1 MMKSEVGV
9 KGVIK
14 TYIFTLMFFLL
25 WSCLTVSYKNVLLCV
40 FTILIAVLLLGA
52 LVWNHK
58 RIVCLMPF
66 WTEINI
72 LISSIVAKGSIYKA
86 FNPSES
92 PKRTFLTIYGY
103 SVERSNLVLFI
114 ITISWMMTYVFL
126 FVRGK
131 GYDKFLGLT
140 AKIKKL
146 IKNNWEL
153 IVLIILVIILS
164 YDPNWYQFKW
174 DGYLYY
180 LSIYDN
186 SLTQMSELGLYGH
199 LSLGFSTIVMLLIY
213 CLGDAG
219 IALQM
224 GNIFVLIIG
233 TVYFYRIVKHVFNN
247 RTRLFCFLATTVF
260 AFSPYMVGMVNYYSL
275 DYYMLCLFPVF
286 VYYTI
291 TSNYYIATIASFF
304 FCFTK
309 EPAVII
315 MAGYCIGMALIDLFQ
330 KRNVFTEAKYYL
342 FALPLLCWLG
352 LLIML
357 GPWVGGNHSVGINI
371 DYIVDKLKVM
381 YVLNFHWLFLLL
393 VVFGTIFIVSL
404 RKQRVDTNIYIIL
417 PIIMG
422 QLFFTVFSCFF
433 ITVTHPRYND
443 VTAFSLVFL
452 FVFVMS
458 YLDERITTFCMSCM
472 SILLLISCF
481 YTLNPI
487 TRAVFPNIHCG
498 STTMIST
505 SDNVGD
511 ATIYNKQMLW
521 QEKGISEAIGDAIDS
536 DSIIV
541 IPLLKNTTN
550 ACDGMSDF
558 ISMTSD
564 IQTDI
569 DFWDSS
575 RELRLPV
582 CTKKSAGFEKLIIA
596 KDYDLSKEYM
606 AHKVSIIYS
615 EHEADEGIE
624 EVLSQIEVEN
634 TVSYEYRGWK
644 INRVTGMVK

>member
-1 MMKSEVGV
+1 
-9 KGVIK
+9 
-14 TYIFTLMFFLL
+14 
-25 WSCLTVSYKNVLLCV
+25 
-40 FTILIAVLLLGA
+40 
-52 LVWNHK
+52 
-58 RIVCLMPF
+58 
-66 WTEINI
+66 
-72 LISSIVAKGSIYKA
+72 
-86 FNPSES
+86 
-92 PKRTFLTIYGY
+92 
-103 SVERSNLVLFI
+103 
-114 ITISWMMTYVFL
+114 
-126 FVRGK
+126 
-131 GYDKFLGLT
+131 
-140 AKIKKL
+140 
-146 IKNNWEL
+146 
-153 IVLIILVIILS
+153 
-164 YDPNWYQFKW
+164 
-174 DGYLYY
+174 
-180 LSIYDN
+180 
-186 SLTQMSELGLYGH
+186 MSELGLYGH
-199 LSLGFSTIVMLLIY
+199 LSFGFSTIVMLLIY

-247 RTRLFCFLATTVF
+247 RTRLFYFFATTVF

-315 MAGYCIGMALIDLFQ
+315 MAGYCIGMAILDLYN
-330 KRNVFTEAKYYL
+330 KRNVFTEWKYYL
-342 FALPLLCWLG
+342 LALPLLCWLG

-393 VVFGTIFIVSL
+393 VVFGTLFIVSL
-404 RKQRVDTNIYIIL
+404 RKQRIDTSIYIIL
-417 PIIMG
+417 PIITG

-433 ITVTHPRYND
+433 ITVNHPRYND

-458 YLDERITTFCMSCM
+458 YLSERITTVCMSCM
-472 SILLLISCF
+472 SILLLISSF
-481 YTLNPI
+481 YTLDPI

-582 CTKKSAGFEKLIIA
+582 STKKSVGFEKLIIA
-596 KDYDLSKEYM
+596 KDYDLSKEYK

>member
-9 KGVIK
+9 KGIVK
-14 TYIFTLMFFLL
+14 TYIFTFMFFLM
-25 WSCLTVSYKNVLLCV
+25 WSCLTISYKNVFLCV

-58 RIVCLMPF
+58 RIVCLIPF

-72 LISSIVAKGSIYKA
+72 LISSIVVKGSVFKA
-86 FNPSES
+86 FNSSES
-92 PKRTFLTIYGY
+92 PKRTFFTIYGY

-131 GYDKFLGLT
+131 EYDKFLGLT

-199 LSLGFSTIVMLLIY
+199 LSLCFSTIVMLLIY

-219 IALQM
+219 IALQL
-224 GNIFVLIIG
+224 GNICVLILG
-233 TVYFYRIVKHVFNN
+233 TVYFYRIVKYVFNN
-247 RTRLFCFLATTVF
+247 KTRLFYFLSTAVF
-260 AFSPYMVGMVNYYSL
+260 AFSPYLIGTVNYYSL
-275 DYYMLCLFPVF
+275 DYYMLCLFPIF

-291 TSNYYIATIASFF
+291 TSNYYVATIAAFF

-309 EPAVII
+309 EPAIII

-342 FALPLLCWLG
+342 FALPLLCWLA
-352 LLIML
+352 LFFML
-357 GPWVGGNHSVGINI
+357 GPWTAGNHSVGLNTV
-371 DYIVDKLKVM
+371 YVVEKLKVM
-381 YVLNFHWLFLLL
+381 YVLNFHWLF
-393 VVFGTIFIVSL
+393 VS
-404 RKQRVDTNIYIIL
+404 IIL
-417 PIIMG
+417 LGTVYIFVNKRNEKDKFVISIPIMTG
-422 QLFFTVFSCFF
+422 QLFFSVFSCVFM
-433 ITVTHPRYND
+433 TVNHPRYND

-452 FVFVMS
+452 FVLVMS
-458 YLDERITTFCMSCM
+458 YIGEKITNVCMSC
-472 SILLLISCF
+472 LLILMLISSF
-481 YTLNPI
+481 YTLDPI

-511 ATIYNKQMLW
+511 ASIYNKQMLW
-521 QEKGISEAIGDAIDS
+521 QEKVIREAIGDS
-536 DSIIV
+536 LEVGSIIV
-541 IPLLKNTTN
+541 VPILDGTTN
-550 ACDGMSDF
+550 ACDGMADF
-558 ISMTSD
+558 ITLDRD
-564 IQTDI
+564 IQKDV
-569 DFWDSS
+569 DYWDSK
-575 RELRLPV
+575 REIRLPV
-582 CTKKSAGFEKLIIA
+582 YTSGAIKFDKVFICGEYKLS
-596 KDYDLSKEYM
+596 KDYRNQKIS
-606 AHKVSIIYS
+606 VIFS
-615 EHEADEGIE
+615 EHEADLGIE
-624 EVLSQIEVEN
+624 EILSQVFVEESK
-634 TVSYEYRGWK
+634 SYDYRGWK
-644 INRVTGMVK
+644 VNRVTGIIK